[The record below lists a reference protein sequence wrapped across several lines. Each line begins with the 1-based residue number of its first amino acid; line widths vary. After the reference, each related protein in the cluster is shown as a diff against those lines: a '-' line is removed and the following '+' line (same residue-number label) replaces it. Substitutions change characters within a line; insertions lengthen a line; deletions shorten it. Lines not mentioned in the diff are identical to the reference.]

1 MSCRRVEVLVR
12 AGEVVVVLDSAE
24 ELRGLLD
31 RMPGEAVEARPET
44 PKAAAGSRV
53 EAAGAQVH
61 VPLQLWGVMRSLL
74 SEAEGM
80 HRAALAGSP
89 MIRRDVLQWLTEVDA
104 LRQEWVL
111 KPLADVSSQ
120 AAEA

>member
-44 PKAAAGSRV
+44 PKAAAGSTA
-53 EAAGAQVH
+53 EDAGAQVCVQAAVWH
-61 VPLQLWGVMRSLL
+61 RMQRVVSDAEGVLRGLL
-74 SEAEGM
+74 SGAVVDRRE
-80 HRAALAGSP
+80 
-89 MIRRDVLQWLTEVDA
+89 IRDWLEEVESVRRRWTVSER
-104 LRQEWVL
+104 RQ
-111 KPLADVSSQ
+111 VSSQ